1 MPPSLAVMSPGEPQ
15 ALPPCLLAPFTIL
28 SHRAALFFCSRE
40 SCSGAGRA
48 PGLPLSGVLSPAL
61 WGKEQSETRDVMPA
75 CAQGSKSCSRQGH
88 LVGCIPLAHQKP
100 CIFGAASGL
109 GGWGIEPQ
117 AQSPLWHLCDLKT
130 DPPPHVLLSRQ
141 WSMAARMQA
150 CGPGSNPCSAA
161 SVPNSVTLNECPP
174 TSPNLRLPISQ
185 RKDSFCLPCRHL

>member
-1 MPPSLAVMSPGEPQ
+1 MTLCKGALFFPFIKPEKWSPPPPPPHPSTTNKPNCHPAVFPPGVGGREAVPPSLAVMSPGEPQ

-48 PGLPLSGVLSPAL
+48 PGLPPSGVLSPAL

-100 CIFGAASGL
+100 CIFGAASGW
-109 GGWGIEPQ
+109 GGGE
-117 AQSPLWHLCDLKT
+117 
-130 DPPPHVLLSRQ
+130 
-141 WSMAARMQA
+141 
-150 CGPGSNPCSAA
+150 
-161 SVPNSVTLNECPP
+161 
-174 TSPNLRLPISQ
+174 
-185 RKDSFCLPCRHL
+185 